1 MKPSVSLI
9 LYKAKKKK
17 SGAYPLKVR
26 VIFQR
31 TYHDHRTEFSL
42 TEDEFNEAMRPAP
55 KKAYRELNS
64 KLIAL
69 KNRVDKIINNL
80 KPFTFEKFKTEY
92 YGRIKDA
99 SDIFSIFDAYI
110 ASVEK
115 EGRLKTASS
124 YRTAKIS
131 IQKYKPK
138 LSVFDI
144 NTGFLKAYENEMISQ
159 GKSITTIGIYLR
171 SLRTIYNYAV
181 NEGIVKRDETYPF
194 VKKKYIIPAA
204 RNVKKALSIEQL
216 TKFHQYEAIPGTMED
231 WARDM
236 WFFSYFC
243 SGINFKDIALLKGKN
258 IDGDMLRF
266 VREKTKRSTIG
277 NQTPISCALP
287 EQAKEIIKKWGKR
300 EYGKDDYIFNIL
312 DKSDDP
318 LRVVRKTEQFIKLT
332 NKYVKRIAEK
342 LNLGIIPTTYHARH
356 SFATMLKKSGV
367 SNIVIQEQL
376 GHTSSKTT
384 ESYLA
389 SFGDDVKR
397 EISSK
402 LTDFL

>member
-9 LYKAKKKK
+9 LLKARKKKDER
-17 SGAYPLKVR
+17 YPVKVR

-31 TYHDHRTEFSL
+31 EYHDYKTSISL
-42 TEDEFNEAMRPAP
+42 TETEFEESMKPAP

-64 KLIAL
+64 GIIEL
-69 KNRVDKIINNL
+69 KNRVDKIVNNL
-80 KPFTFEKFKTEY
+80 KLFTFEKFKNEY

-99 SDIFSIFDAYI
+99 SDIYSIFDAYI
-110 ASVEK
+110 ASLEK
-115 EGRLKTASS
+115 EDRFKTATS
-124 YRTAKIS
+124 YQTAKIS

-138 LSVFDI
+138 LSLYDI
-144 NTGFLKAYENEMISQ
+144 TPAFLQGYQSTMLSQ

-181 NEGIVKRDETYPF
+181 SEGIIKRDENYPF
-194 VKKKYIIPAA
+194 VKKKYVIPAA
-204 RNVKKALSIEQL
+204 RNVKKSLSEEQL
-216 TKFHQYEAIPGTMED
+216 VKLYQYKAIPGTMED

-236 WFFSYFC
+236 WFFSYLC
-243 SGINFKDIALLKGKN
+243 NGINFKDIALLKGKN

-277 NQTPISCALP
+277 SQTPISCALP
-287 EQAKEIIKKWGKR
+287 EQAKEIIKKWGK
-300 EYGKDDYIFNIL
+300 EDAGKDDYLFNIL
-312 DKSDDP
+312 GKDDEP
-318 LRVVRKTEQFIKLT
+318 LQVVKKIGQFIKLT
-332 NKYVKRIAEK
+332 NKYIKRIAEK
-342 LNLGIIPTTYHARH
+342 VNLGIQPTTYHARH
-356 SFATMLKKSGV
+356 SFATTLKKSGV

-376 GHTSSKTT
+376 GHSSSKTT